1 MIFEPY
7 FYSALYP
14 LSIFFQFSL
23 QEKEQFVDETM
34 NLEVSARI
42 KIQLAMSIPIGVE
55 GSAAFMMNDDS
66 TSQTQSMILSLSK
79 TSQIQEIPKESYL
92 GRQDMLNLNAT
103 RINRRKTF
111 LQFHQKYSTNSKAFF
126 LENPVLRS
134 ALKNS
139 DQVTHVV
146 TYIEYG
152 SSLNIELTYEG
163 K

>member
-1 MIFEPY
+1 
-7 FYSALYP
+7 
-14 LSIFFQFSL
+14 
-23 QEKEQFVDETM
+23 M
-34 NLEVSARI
+34 NLEVSAKI
-42 KIQLAMSIPIGVE
+42 KIKLAMSIPIGIE

-66 TSQTQSMILSLSK
+66 TRQTQSMILSLSK

-92 GRQDMLNLNAT
+92 GRQEMLNLNAS
-103 RINRRKTF
+103 RINIRNY
-111 LQFHQKYSTNSKAFF
+111 HIEQKYSTNFKAFF
-126 LENPVLRS
+126 MANPVLRS